1 MSKLQPL
8 FALKKSGESVNDL
21 NFWSKYQEINEF
33 TDYLLLA
40 AYGGNAGIDVWDLK
54 TRRPTFHIDCETA
67 KGFLSV
73 ASVNAS
79 DIVSL
84 SKEGC
89 LQSYQVTESSIEC
102 RAKLYIG
109 DVGFCK
115 ASVSSMHEDKTCLV
129 AVPGGS
135 TSLIHI
141 WDIHE
146 QTIIS
151 RLLVPETL
159 KVGMVMCLKLLAKEK
174 IIVAGYEDG
183 SIICWDIFQ
192 RTILFCAKRLFTEP
206 VMGLDAIVV
215 RNESEI
221 FVHGVASSAKE
232 EVIKWKGCLHVDRI
246 ESPSNNFTVL
256 KTISLLNAGVSCVSI
271 RHDKKIFATGGWDN
285 TVRLFS
291 WKTAK
296 PLAVLN
302 YHNESIRTLTF
313 AANILSSNQVMACG
327 SSDKKIT
334 IWKVYN
340 D

>member
-1 MSKLQPL
+1 MSKLHPL

-21 NFWSKYQEINEF
+21 NFWSKCREINDF

-40 AYGGNAGIDVWDLK
+40 AYGGNAGIGVWDLK
-54 TRRPTFHIDCETA
+54 TRRSTFHIDCATE
-67 KGFLSV
+67 KGILSV

-89 LQSYQVTESSIEC
+89 LQSYQITESSVEC
-102 RAKLYIG
+102 KAKLYVG

-115 ASVSSMHEDKTCLV
+115 ASVSCMHGNKGCIV
-129 AVPGGS
+129 AVPGSS
-135 TSLIHI
+135 TSSIHI
-141 WDIHE
+141 WDMHE

-159 KVGMVMCLKLLAKEK
+159 KAGMVMCLRLLAEER

-183 SIICWDIFQ
+183 SIICWDILQ
-192 RTILFCAKRLFTEP
+192 RTILFSAERLFTEP

-215 RNESEI
+215 RNESEVS
-221 FVHGVASSAKE
+221 VHGVASSAKE
-232 EVIKWKGCLHVDRI
+232 EVIKWKGCIHADGTGL
-246 ESPSNNFTVL
+246 PSNNFTVL
-256 KTISLLNAGVSCVSI
+256 KTVSLLNAGVSCVSI
-271 RHDKKIFATGGWDN
+271 RHDRKIFATGGWDN
-285 TVRLFS
+285 NVRLFS

-313 AANILSSNQVMACG
+313 APHNLSSNQVMACG